1 MALSEREVCPWFH
14 LELKLHHVE
23 EKWEATIKED
33 EDSYTLKGIL
43 DSVVEK
49 KCNGKLMVSG
59 PLIHVYLKELG
70 TIMLH
75 KLCRGK
81 MTGIQSGN
89 AIWIPWQV
97 MVNLMKLAQGYGAT
111 ITSECKTIK
120 KKYLLYLSTVK
131 CVEINF
137 GILRDWEKNA
147 LENKLHQR
155 LQWFIYVCRFQ
166 QSGYYKYVTNGN
178 DIPHENTES
187 IVILLYSKV

>member
-33 EDSYTLKGIL
+33 KDSYTLNGIL

-49 KCNGKLMVSG
+49 KCNSKLMVSG

-70 TIMLH
+70 SIMLH

-89 AIWIPWQV
+89 AILIPWLV

-111 ITSECKTIK
+111 ITSECKKNKEKVLTVLINSEIYGNK
-120 KKYLLYLSTVK
+120 LWHPKRLGGKMLLK
-131 CVEINF
+131 INF
-137 GILRDWEKNA
+137 TKGS
-147 LENKLHQR
+147 
-155 LQWFIYVCRFQ
+155 
-166 QSGYYKYVTNGN
+166 SGFYMYAGF
-178 DIPHENTES
+178 
-187 IVILLYSKV
+187 SKVVIQICHQ